1 MFRLFKKRRSA
12 VQFTDELLK
21 EFELVLSEASGIL
34 RSSGYAVQANWLKKI
49 LTSTLEQ
56 DKARFSKL
64 VLSSEFLGGSGS
76 VIDVDIRDK
85 EKMSRFKQLIV
96 RLYHLIRAAGLKDR
110 ALNRLKYQLAYIY
123 YRY

>member
-1 MFRLFKKRRSA
+1 MFRLFKKRKSA

-34 RSSGYAVQANWLKKI
+34 RSSGYAAQANWLKKI

-85 EKMSRFKQLIV
+85 EKMSRFKQLMV
-96 RLYHLIRAAGLKDR
+96 QLYHLIRATGLKGR
-110 ALNRLKYQLAYIY
+110 ALNRLKY
-123 YRY
+123 